1 MILAIM
7 RGNLIFGLLVSCA
20 FLELGCCSVTKLK
33 NTKLHDVPD
42 PVRAEPPEEK
52 DDSIGTFQSDMLLSP
67 EQLEEVME
75 RIHEEQT
82 GTYKRRAHSNL
93 SYRWPQNVV
102 PFEIDTSSEADRDA
116 IQAGM
121 DLWTARTCIQFVP
134 YSDEVGRSLGH
145 ENRVRFIRGKGCYS
159 NVGMMR
165 RGAQT
170 ISIGS
175 GCGVRGTVAHEIGH
189 ALGWHHEQSRPDRD
203 DYVTI
208 NFDNVA
214 SGRNLNFYKYVTS
227 SIATYDVPYD
237 AGSIMHYGALYFS
250 SNGLPTIVAVDPM
263 NQFKLGNRNDFSFYD
278 IKMANLMLECA
289 APCPKEAPL
298 HCQNEGFIGK
308 DCTCICKPGYIG
320 ELCQTFDEGS
330 AECVYE
336 LTDQSGT
343 LTSPNFPEPYGNY
356 ELCVWK
362 IVGEEGSAVNLTFT
376 SFDIERGPSCR
387 YDKVIIRSDSDL
399 TAASEQKFC
408 GNEIPAEIES
418 AGNVMLVVLSTD
430 KSYTRP
436 GFEAQYVIHSRD
448 DVLVIPNTVTPT
460 TPTLETT
467 TVVETTKPMA
477 TTTVLDT
484 TTVFDITTAPAT
496 TTGLDTTTVFDIT
509 TAPATTTGLDTTTVF
524 DITTAPAT
532 TTGLD
537 TTTVPTS
544 TTDLDTTTVFETP
557 FNGNCESVVGTCG
570 GAFHGHGC
578 IASPNYGK
586 GNYNLNAKCVYTI
599 KAPPGQRIKLTVL
612 DLHIEYSMSCAY
624 DYLEINH
631 KDAHSAPMSM
641 RLCGDNSGLE
651 SIVSTS
657 NKLTIKLVSDGTVSK
672 EGFVAKFEPINSN

>member
-1 MILAIM
+1 
-7 RGNLIFGLLVSCA
+7 
-20 FLELGCCSVTKLK
+20 
-33 NTKLHDVPD
+33 
-42 PVRAEPPEEK
+42 
-52 DDSIGTFQSDMLLSP
+52 
-67 EQLEEVME
+67 
-75 RIHEEQT
+75 
-82 GTYKRRAHSNL
+82 
-93 SYRWPQNVV
+93 
-102 PFEIDTSSEADRDA
+102 
-116 IQAGM
+116 
-121 DLWTARTCIQFVP
+121 
-134 YSDEVGRSLGH
+134 
-145 ENRVRFIRGKGCYS
+145 
-159 NVGMMR
+159 MMR

-175 GCGVRGTVAHEIGH
+175 GCGGRGTVAHEIGH

-214 SGRNLNFYKYVTS
+214 SGRNFNFYKYVTS
-227 SIATYDVPYD
+227 SIATHDVPYD

-289 APCPKEAPL
+289 AHCQTEAPL

-362 IVGEEGSAVNLTFT
+362 IVGEEGSTVNLTFT
-376 SFDIERGPSCR
+376 SFDIERGPSCI

-436 GFEAQYVIHSRD
+436 GFEARYVIQSRD
-448 DVLVIPNTVTPT
+448 EVSVIPYTVTPT
-460 TPTLETT
+460 VVTT

-484 TTVFDITTAPAT
+484 TSVFDITTAPAT
-496 TTGLDTTTVFDIT
+496 TTGLDTTTV
-509 TAPATTTGLDTTTVF
+509 LDTTSVF
-524 DITTAPAT
+524 DITTAPAKK
-532 TTGLD
+532 
-537 TTTVPTS
+537 TV
-544 TTDLDTTTVFETP
+544 LDTTTVFETP

-570 GAFHGHGC
+570 GAFHGNGC

-624 DYLEINH
+624 DYLEIIH

-672 EGFVAKFEPINSN
+672 EGFVAKFEPIHSN